1 MTRALVFL
9 LLAVPTARVVGAE
22 AVEHRGIWMHPEQ
35 FRTPQLANQWIEK
48 IAAARLNAIYPLV
61 WYHGGTAWFTSR
73 LSPMAKDVPEGFDP
87 LAHLVSIAHARG
99 IAVHAWFV
107 NGSYGGRT
115 SEGVFAQHPEWRLQG
130 GRGDE
135 PWFDLGQP
143 AVRDFERD
151 VMLDCLRTHDVDGL
165 HFDYIRYNGQGPC
178 YCRHCQEEFARK
190 YGFRPLKGG
199 EERFPAALDVG
210 ANPLDKP
217 TTAQVLARFDT
228 GKPAVTLNRL
238 GQGET
243 VLLNWQAARSA
254 PAAVDRLVKDMLTR
268 FRAGK
273 KNTFQLNT
281 TETAAKYRR
290 EEQARANRW
299 LRDLDFPAPLID
311 EKTLRQ
317 VPRDAVLILYGQYYI
332 AEPTADWLEDF
343 VRGGGR
349 CLVIDGPVFSIKHP
363 SLQRVLGMKAT
374 GAYFHGPTVI
384 SPAAGQDVLP
394 PGPAIDVQHERT
406 RMAKWVEYRTQTV
419 TDLVRAVYREA
430 KATKPRAWLSAAVFF
445 NKASADHVCQD
456 WYGWLREGSIDYVLP
471 MAYTE
476 DNPTLAKAFAEWK
489 AADPQMERIIPGLS
503 IYSRKDG
510 KAVPRDLAL
519 VRSQLDMCRT
529 YQTHGVQF
537 FSLGYLHEPLIKLLA
552 ETVFAAPARP
562 WYPEQRR

>member
-1 MTRALVFL
+1 MTRTLFFL
-9 LLAVPTARVVGAE
+9 LLAMPAAQAAGAE
-22 AVEHRGIWMHPEQ
+22 VVEHRGIWMHPEQ

-61 WYHGGTAWFTSR
+61 WHRGGTAWFKSR

-87 LAHLVSIAHARG
+87 LAHLVTLAHARG

-107 NGSYGGRT
+107 NGSYGAPASG
-115 SEGVFAQHPEWRLQG
+115 GVFAEHPEWRLQG
-130 GRGDE
+130 GSGED

-143 AVRDFERD
+143 AVRDFQRD
-151 VMLDCLRTHDVDGL
+151 VMFDCLRTHDVDGL
-165 HFDYIRYNGQGPC
+165 HFDYIRYSGQGPC

-190 YGFRPLKGG
+190 HGFPPRKAG

-217 TTAQVLARFDT
+217 TTARVLATFDT

-243 VLLNWQAARSA
+243 VLVNWQAARSA
-254 PAAVDRLVKDMLTR
+254 SPAVDRLVGDMLTR

-273 KNTFQLNT
+273 ENTFQLNT
-281 TETAAKYRR
+281 TETAAKYRL
-290 EEQARANRW
+290 EEQTRANQW
-299 LRDLDFPAPLID
+299 LRGLGFSAQRID

-317 VPRDAVLILYGQYYI
+317 VPRDAVLILYGQYSI
-332 AEPTADWLEDF
+332 AQPTADWLEEF

-363 SLQRVLGMKAT
+363 ALQRVLGMGTTA
-374 GAYFHGPTVI
+374 AYFHGLTVV
-384 SPAAGQDVLP
+384 SPAPGQDLLE
-394 PGPAIDVQHERT
+394 PGPAIDIRHERA

-419 TDLVRAVYREA
+419 TGLVRTVYRDV
-430 KATKPRAWLSAAVFF
+430 KASKPRAWVSAAVFF
-445 NKASADHVCQD
+445 NKASADGVCQD

-476 DNPTLAKAFAEWK
+476 DNRTLAKAFAEWK
-489 AADPQMERIIPGLS
+489 AADPKMERILPGLS
-503 IYSRKDG
+503 IYSRKEG

-519 VRSQLDMCRT
+519 VRSQLDMCRA
-529 YQTHGVQF
+529 YQAHGNQF
-537 FSLGYLHEPLIKLLA
+537 FSLAYLQEPLIKLLA
-552 ETVFAAPARP
+552 ETVFTAPAQP
-562 WYPEQRR
+562 WYPEHRR